1 MNKLKNQK
9 GITIVALV
17 VTVVVIL
24 IIAGITVKYGTDAI
38 KTAKV
43 ESLMT
48 NMITIK
54 ANAKIYA
61 EEINAEVWDLKEND
75 EDVTK
80 TKSYNRSN
88 LFNTKYNME
97 KIENAIEIISKVDSS
112 INDSNGCEAYTI
124 TTDTLNEMGLSDLA
138 SSSSDGEFVVVYNS
152 ADYTKLEIVY
162 PAGISYDNSTFYTL
176 SNLKNKMEE

>member
-1 MNKLKNQK
+1 MKKIDNKS
-9 GITIVALV
+9 GITIIALV
-17 VTVVVIL
+17 ITVIVLLIL
-24 IIAGITVKYGTDAI
+24 IGISVGEGTSLI
-38 KTAKV
+38 KRAKI
-43 ESLMT
+43 ESIMT

-97 KIENAIEIISKVDSS
+97 KLENAIEIISKVDSS

-124 TTDTLNEMGLSDLA
+124 TTDTLSEMGLSDLA